1 MTDAQLLDCYRES
14 RRRRDRADRVG
25 DYVAPRGRFEPAQH
39 YAERLADRLAVY
51 EAVLDIAA
59 LRPCEIKGPG
69 RECGCCLAC
78 QARRALRLG
87 DVPTGRGDNDA

>member
-1 MTDAQLLDCYRES
+1 MTDAQLLDCYREHK
-14 RRRRDRADRVG
+14 RRLS
-25 DYVAPRGRFEPAQH
+25 EPAQH